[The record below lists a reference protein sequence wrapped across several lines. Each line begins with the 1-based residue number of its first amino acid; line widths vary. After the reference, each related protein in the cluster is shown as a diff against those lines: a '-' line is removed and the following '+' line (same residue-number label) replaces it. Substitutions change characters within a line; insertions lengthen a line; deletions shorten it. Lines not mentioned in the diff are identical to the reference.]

1 MIEKE
6 LLKQCNKFRI
16 ILLKHFI
23 KHIPLISEDLNM
35 CTTPKSILKLILILV
50 QSKYLLSVFVTNKM
64 IFSKGLVIIINIV
77 CFCFVAW
84 KSIECFVKY
93 SKDPKGTNVGV
104 EYAGHQKMF
113 PTITICGPPPKT
125 DNKSTR
131 WNQTYLHQCGINGYV
146 HKK

>member
-1 MIEKE
+1 
-6 LLKQCNKFRI
+6 
-16 ILLKHFI
+16 
-23 KHIPLISEDLNM
+23 
-35 CTTPKSILKLILILV
+35 
-50 QSKYLLSVFVTNKM
+50 M

-131 WNQTYLHQCGINGYV
+131 WNQTYLHQCGISGYIRNSLKVMGPIIYFYIDNFSCTGLDPGEMGNGFQKTVQIQSYFLNI
-146 HKK
+146 